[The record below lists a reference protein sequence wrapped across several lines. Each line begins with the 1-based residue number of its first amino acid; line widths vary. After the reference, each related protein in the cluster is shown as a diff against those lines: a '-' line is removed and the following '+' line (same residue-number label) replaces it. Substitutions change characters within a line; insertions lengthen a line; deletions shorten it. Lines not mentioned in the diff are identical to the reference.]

1 MGLKHLKHYRE
12 GKDFE
17 REYDERYMGKIGK
30 IVELKPE
37 AEGYSLWRK
46 NKTKKSKGRS
56 TSSRT
61 VVFLSD
67 MHVGNVFA
75 VRSPDAQIDGNIEL
89 KMTPFAEEMY
99 NNWGMVRD
107 SIENKI
113 DVLCLNGEPID
124 GGNKRTAG
132 SNVWTTSIQKQLDDA
147 ERLLKMYK
155 WQEIVMTRGSRYHVA
170 VDNMFHEEY
179 LAKELGVVPYS
190 GLFGKAMEKNNDS
203 KKYENASQ
211 YTDFYL
217 WFVLGDKRFS
227 VCHHVGYNKTEL
239 YRTTAIGREAA
250 VMKFAEGKWYPK
262 GENVDVIVRSHVHY
276 YCQVRYRN
284 SIALTTPCWK
294 LPDEYLFRHGLGGT
308 AVDIGAIEI
317 TVEPNGHIDVLEH
330 IVSPETYPK
339 PYEINFDKILK

>member
-1 MGLKHLKHYRE
+1 M
-12 GKDFE
+12 
-17 REYDERYMGKIGK
+17 
-30 IVELKPE
+30 
-37 AEGYSLWRK
+37 K
-46 NKTKKSKGRS
+46 NKGRS
-56 TSSRT
+56 SASRT

-67 MHVGNVFA
+67 MHVGSHYA
-75 VRSPDAQIDGNIEL
+75 VRSPDAQLDNGATFT
-89 KMTPFAEEMY
+89 MTPFDEMMY
-99 NNWGMVRD
+99 QNWCDVRD

-124 GGNKRTAG
+124 GGNKRTNA
-132 SNVWTTSIQKQLDDA
+132 SNVWTSNIQNQLDDA

-155 WQEIVMTRGSRYHVA
+155 WQELVMTRGSRYHVS
-170 VDNMFHEEY
+170 VDNDYHEEI
-179 LAKELGVVPYS
+179 LAKRLEAMAYS
-190 GLFGKAMEKNNDS
+190 GLFGQAAQAKENS
-203 KKYENASQ
+203 KSLGHDRSGQ
-211 YTDFYL
+211 LTDFYL
-217 WFVLGDKRFS
+217 WFVLGGKRFS

-317 TVEPNGHIDVLEH
+317 TIEPNGHIDVLEH
-330 IVSPETYPK
+330 IVSPDMYPK
-339 PYEINFDKILK
+339 PREINFDEIL